1 MCDFD
6 SQNDPR
12 SQIMHMKKIQ
22 AEGLEL
28 FIKKNADYGSSYKQY
43 GLIGVLV
50 RLQDKINRA
59 LHITQHGIHVKD
71 ETLRDTLIDLHNYAA
86 MALMESESEPTV
98 PSLPSNQNHMVPS
111 LPSNQNHM
119 VPSLPSNQNH
129 MVPSL
134 HSNQNNMV
142 PSLHSNQNHMV
153 PNIPITH
160 SSEHPAINSKS
171 LLHLELPQVQKSISD
186 PPRKS
191 YDYLGF
197 DIKFNEAYDECNHR
211 NINLR

>member
-12 SQIMHMKKIQ
+12 SQIVHMKKIQ

-86 MALMESESEPTV
+86 MALMESVQNPGSKSEPTIPNLPLETIV
-98 PSLPSNQNHMVPS
+98 PTQ
-111 LPSNQNHM
+111 
-119 VPSLPSNQNH
+119 
-129 MVPSL
+129 
-134 HSNQNNMV
+134 
-142 PSLHSNQNHMV
+142 
-153 PNIPITH
+153 IP
-160 SSEHPAINSKS
+160 
-171 LLHLELPQVQKSISD
+171 
-186 PPRKS
+186 
-191 YDYLGF
+191 GF
-197 DIKFNEAYDECNHR
+197 DIKFNTEAYEDCNHR

>member
-12 SQIMHMKKIQ
+12 SQIVHMKKIQ

-28 FIKKNADYGSSYKQY
+28 FIKKNADYGNSYKQY

-86 MALMESESEPTV
+86 MALMESEPTV
-98 PSLPSNQNHMVPS
+98 PAQNPGSEPPNQNLTVPS
-111 LPSNQNHM
+111 I
-119 VPSLPSNQNH
+119 SLINCEEFPK
-129 MVPSL
+129 L
-134 HSNQNNMV
+134 T
-142 PSLHSNQNHMV
+142 
-153 PNIPITH
+153 PI
-160 SSEHPAINSKS
+160 ERA
-171 LLHLELPQVQKSISD
+171 SIRSSD
-186 PPRKS
+186 PSRKRQ
-191 YDYLGF
+191 DF
-197 DIKFNEAYDECNHR
+197 DIKFNMEAYEDCNHR

>member
-12 SQIMHMKKIQ
+12 SHIMHMKKIQ

-28 FIKKNADYGSSYKQY
+28 FIKKNADYGNSYKQY

-71 ETLRDTLIDLHNYAA
+71 ESLRDTLIDLHNYAA
-86 MALMESESEPTV
+86 MALMESEPTVPNLPSNQNLGSNSEPTV
-98 PSLPSNQNHMVPS
+98 PSLPLETMVSTQTP
-111 LPSNQNHM
+111 
-119 VPSLPSNQNH
+119 
-129 MVPSL
+129 
-134 HSNQNNMV
+134 
-142 PSLHSNQNHMV
+142 
-153 PNIPITH
+153 
-160 SSEHPAINSKS
+160 
-171 LLHLELPQVQKSISD
+171 
-186 PPRKS
+186 
-191 YDYLGF
+191 GF
-197 DIKFNEAYDECNHR
+197 DIKYNMESYEECNHR

>member
-6 SQNDPR
+6 SQPDPR
-12 SQIMHMKKIQ
+12 SQIVHMKKIQ

-71 ETLRDTLIDLHNYAA
+71 ESLRDTLIDLHNYAA
-86 MALMESESEPTV
+86 MALMESEPTVPNLPSNQKHIVPTQNPGSNSEPTV
-98 PSLPSNQNHMVPS
+98 PNLP
-111 LPSNQNHM
+111 
-119 VPSLPSNQNH
+119 
-129 MVPSL
+129 
-134 HSNQNNMV
+134 
-142 PSLHSNQNHMV
+142 
-153 PNIPITH
+153 
-160 SSEHPAINSKS
+160 INSTFPK
-171 LLHLELPQVQKSISD
+171 LTPVERAAVGQVRSSISD
-186 PPRKS
+186 PPRNS
-191 YDYLGF
+191 YD
-197 DIKFNEAYDECNHR
+197 AYEECNHR

>member
-71 ETLRDTLIDLHNYAA
+71 ESLRDTLIDLHNYAA
-86 MALMESESEPTV
+86 MALMESEPTV
-98 PSLPSNQNHMVPS
+98 PSLPLNENLMVQS
-111 LPSNQNHM
+111 LPTN
-119 VPSLPSNQNH
+119 
-129 MVPSL
+129 
-134 HSNQNNMV
+134 
-142 PSLHSNQNHMV
+142 
-153 PNIPITH
+153 
-160 SSEHPAINSKS
+160 SSES
-171 LLHLELPQVQKSISD
+171 LKLTPVERAALPDHNSD
-186 PPRKS
+186 PRKR
-191 YDYLGF
+191 YETID
-197 DIKFNEAYDECNHR
+197 AYEECNHR
-211 NINLR
+211 NINLRL

>member
-12 SQIMHMKKIQ
+12 SQIVHMKKIQ

-71 ETLRDTLIDLHNYAA
+71 ESLRDTLIDLHNYAA

-98 PSLPSNQNHMVPS
+98 PNLPLNQNPGS
-111 LPSNQNHM
+111 EPPTYIKSEDKIDKFPKTLT
-119 VPSLPSNQNH
+119 
-129 MVPSL
+129 
-134 HSNQNNMV
+134 
-142 PSLHSNQNHMV
+142 
-153 PNIPITH
+153 PIERA
-160 SSEHPAINSKS
+160 SVG
-171 LLHLELPQVQKSISD
+171 QVRSSISD
-186 PPRKS
+186 PPRKR
-191 YDYLGF
+191 D
-197 DIKFNEAYDECNHR
+197 AYEECNHR